1 MLPEEVYAIDK
12 PQPEVGFKEVGI
24 KEILLKVAYE
34 QVGIG
39 RGHMGA
45 HVRALEL
52 EEIMG
57 IEGKIVVGEDKMGEL
72 EKELIRCWGM
82 RGGWLRKCSRTW
94 RTCVWG
100 LLVYKE

>member
-1 MLPEEVYAIDK
+1 MLPEEEYAIDK
-12 PQPEVGFKEVGI
+12 PQLEVGFKELGI
-24 KEILLKVAYE
+24 KEILLKVAHE

-82 RGGWLRKCSRTW
+82 RGGWLSKCSRTG
-94 RTCVWG
+94 RPCVWG
-100 LLVYKE
+100 LLVCKE